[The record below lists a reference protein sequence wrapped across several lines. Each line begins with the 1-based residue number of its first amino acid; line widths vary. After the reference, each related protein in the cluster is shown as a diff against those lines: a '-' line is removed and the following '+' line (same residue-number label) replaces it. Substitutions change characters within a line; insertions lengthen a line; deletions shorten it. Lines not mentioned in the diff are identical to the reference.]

1 MLNILVVIGS
11 GCPLLH
17 LLVINMEIKKSCR
30 RMDFSS
36 GEFKT
41 YYIITIGDS
50 SDIDYLLERL
60 RSFLRVPP
68 RYAYG
73 GV

>member
-1 MLNILVVIGS
+1 
-11 GCPLLH
+11 
-17 LLVINMEIKKSCR
+17 MEIKKSCR